1 MGQDFLGSQYFGGFL
16 CIQDWVAHKNETCI
30 MCQTKS
36 ESEKD
41 CNFAKSIVS
50 RENLNSR
57 EGQTDSTTLQGNQAP
72 VAKYNG

>member
-1 MGQDFLGSQYFGGFL
+1 
-16 CIQDWVAHKNETCI
+16 

-57 EGQTDSTTLQGNQAP
+57 EGQTDITTEQGNQAP
-72 VAKYNG
+72 IAKYNG